1 MGRWE
6 DNGLQPPG
14 PSTDRHASDEEMD
27 RGVRGQQARSG
38 YQPVPAPLP
47 ARTTPMTRSD
57 YAGILAGMAFLAGAV
72 IIFLLI
78 RAVVL

>member
-1 MGRWE
+1 
-6 DNGLQPPG
+6 
-14 PSTDRHASDEEMD
+14 
-27 RGVRGQQARSG
+27 
-38 YQPVPAPLP
+38 
-47 ARTTPMTRSD
+47 MTRSD